1 MSDMIKNDEELEEER
16 LEEERKAHLEDLE
29 NGVSTDEETISDTE
43 SHLTESFMSRPM
55 SGTRMSTE
63 FIITNKNAGLSLLT
77 NYQLQTWKKLTL
89 GLSLVS
95 GKEARQ
101 ARSAR
106 IRAAHE
112 GKKPLDANR

>member
-63 FIITNKNAGLSLLT
+63 HRVHFNQFECRIIIAD
-77 NYQLQTWKKLTL
+77 QLIQT
-89 GLSLVS
+89 
-95 GKEARQ
+95 
-101 ARSAR
+101 
-106 IRAAHE
+106 
-112 GKKPLDANR
+112 

>member
-1 MSDMIKNDEELEEER
+1 MLFLSEDPEMSDMIKNDEELEEER

-63 FIITNKNAGLSLLT
+63 FILTNKNAEITLLT
-77 NYQLQTWKKLTL
+77 NY
-89 GLSLVS
+89 
-95 GKEARQ
+95 R
-101 ARSAR
+101 
-106 IRAAHE
+106 
-112 GKKPLDANR
+112 LDKS